1 MRPTIFHIDVNSA
14 YLSWTAVEKL
24 KNGAKQDLREIPA
37 IIGGDQKARRGVV
50 LAKSLPAKRYGI
62 RTGEP
67 VANAFRKC
75 PNLVMEPPN
84 HKMYHEK
91 SRMLM
96 DYLRTFTKE
105 IEQVSVDE
113 CYLDFTSIAGK
124 YHSSVDAAFEM
135 KNEIRERF
143 GFTVNIGISTN
154 KLLAKM
160 ASDFEKPDKVHT
172 LFPEEIQVKMWPLPI
187 GELYMAGHSS
197 VETLKKLEIET
208 IGDLAQSD
216 PALIAL
222 HLKSHGKML
231 WEFANGID
239 HSVVQSEQTEAKGIG
254 NSTTLSEDAR
264 TYEEAQTVFKELAD
278 SVGGR
283 LKKAGQKAY
292 MVSMEIKYYDFQT
305 ISHQMQ
311 LDRPTSDARIL
322 YETACRLF
330 RETWNGEPVRLLGI
344 RTAKL
349 VEATAPEQLTIF
361 DVEIPKPPDEKHRKL
376 NAAME
381 EIRARFGEDAV
392 IRGTF
397 LKKSGGKT
405 KDGKEKPEL

>member
-1 MRPTIFHIDVNSA
+1 
-14 YLSWTAVEKL
+14 
-24 KNGAKQDLREIPA
+24 
-37 IIGGDQKARRGVV
+37 
-50 LAKSLPAKRYGI
+50 
-62 RTGEP
+62 
-67 VANAFRKC
+67 
-75 PNLVMEPPN
+75 
-84 HKMYHEK
+84 
-91 SRMLM
+91 
-96 DYLRTFTKE
+96 
-105 IEQVSVDE
+105 
-113 CYLDFTSIAGK
+113 
-124 YHSSVDAAFEM
+124 
-135 KNEIRERF
+135 
-143 GFTVNIGISTN
+143 
-154 KLLAKM
+154 
-160 ASDFEKPDKVHT
+160 
-172 LFPEEIQVKMWPLPI
+172 
-187 GELYMAGHSS
+187 
-197 VETLKKLEIET
+197 
-208 IGDLAQSD
+208 
-216 PALIAL
+216 
-222 HLKSHGKML
+222 
-231 WEFANGID
+231 
-239 HSVVQSEQTEAKGIG
+239 
-254 NSTTLSEDAR
+254 
-264 TYEEAQTVFKELAD
+264 
-278 SVGGR
+278 
-283 LKKAGQKAY
+283 